1 MESKTTISLIEFNTI
16 YEGRYQVDRIPNVEG
31 YGKCYEVN
39 CISYDALLN
48 VRQTYNVCE
57 LYPDTHF
64 FCINSDEF
72 FEDTFIY
79 DIQLLYKYLLVNN
92 SKYMEKKEKRM
103 RNEKVSL

>member
-1 MESKTTISLIEFNTI
+1 MESKTTISLTEFNTI

-31 YGKCYEVN
+31 YGKCYQVDS
-39 CISYDALLN
+39 IVGKKKD
-48 VRQTYNVCE
+48 RYNICE

-92 SKYMEKKEKRM
+92 SKYMEKKEKRV